1 MKKYLEIST
10 KSLEEL
16 GVKTHKELWVKA
28 QKDGYSGM
36 EVCINAEFTKSAED
50 DNLFHAIF
58 STANEDRHGDV
69 VVQDWD
75 LRYFKKNNVLLDSHN
90 YDSIENIIGKI
101 TNIKQDKVLE
111 GDVTFH
117 LANPKGVLA
126 REQVKDGFGNALSVG
141 FIPKEFDDKGTIM
154 KSELLE
160 VSKVSVPANAE
171 ALFVKEEKIEEIKE
185 NKDIVDIKLP
195 DGVELAVIEKKSI
208 SKKQKLMRVVKQMAD
223 EQRNNLIALQK
234 AVNALTQENK
244 ESKKQD
250 INRIIRSLVKQGID
264 INS

>member
-1 MKKYLEIST
+1 MKKFLQIST

-16 GVKTHKELWVKA
+16 GVKTHKELWAKA

-36 EVCINAEFTKSAED
+36 EVVVNATFTKSETD
-50 DNLFHAIF
+50 DNLFHAVF
-58 STANEDRHGDV
+58 STANEDRHGDIV
-69 VVQDWD
+69 EQNWD
-75 LRYFKKNNVLLDSHN
+75 LKYFKKNPVLLDSHN

-101 TNIKQDKVLE
+101 SNIKQDKVLE
-111 GDVTFH
+111 GDVEFH

-126 REQVKDGFGNALSVG
+126 REQVKDGYGNALSVG

-171 ALFVKEEKIEEIKE
+171 ALFVKEEIKE
-185 NKDIVDIKLP
+185 EKK
-195 DGVELAVIEKKSI
+195 EEVIEKKEECVIVSLLPT
-208 SKKQKLMRVVKQMAD
+208 KKQKLMKVVKQMAD
-223 EQRNNLIALQK
+223 KQEKNLKALAK
-234 AVNALTQENK
+234 AVQELTDENRM
-244 ESKKQD
+244 SKKKEIHQ
-250 INRIIRSLVKQGID
+250 IIRDMLKQGTD

>member
-16 GVKTHKELWVKA
+16 GVKTHKELWAKA

-36 EVCINAEFTKSAED
+36 EVCINAEFTKSIED
-50 DNLFHAIF
+50 DNSFHAIF

-111 GDVTFH
+111 GDVSFH

-171 ALFVKEEKIEEIKE
+171 ALFVKEEIKEEI
-185 NKDIVDIKLP
+185 
-195 DGVELAVIEKKSI
+195 IEKKEEPIIVSLLPT
-208 SKKQKLMRVVKQMAD
+208 KKQKLMRVVKQMAD